1 MAKDSSIDPGATS
14 SGGADEVS
22 LNLPKKSAHEAYTFL
37 ISNALNGYKQVIFN
51 MTSVTDPVLVPA
63 TRQCI
68 IQILDDDIRKKLL
81 KALAHALDYVDSRND
96 LDQPQQAVLRMEV
109 CQNAVAQVY
118 SYLDE
123 FIGLS
128 KVNALVSVSSVPTKE
143 EEEAARQILASEGD
157 IPDDS
162 PDQGDA
168 IPANAE
174 KVVEMEDLGLKDDE
188 GPEE

>member
-1 MAKDSSIDPGATS
+1 MAKDSSIDAGATS

-22 LNLPKKSAHEAYTFL
+22 LNLPKKSSHEAYVFL

-81 KALAHALDYVDSRND
+81 KALARGVDYVETRTD
-96 LDQPQQAVLRMEV
+96 LDPAQQGVLLMEV

-143 EEEAARQILASEGD
+143 EEEAARQILDSEGD
-157 IPDDS
+157 LPDDM
-162 PDQGDA
+162 PDVEGAQAGAVKFD
-168 IPANAE
+168 
-174 KVVEMEDLGLKDDE
+174 EMENAGRGE
-188 GPEE
+188 G

>member
-1 MAKDSSIDPGATS
+1 MAKDSSIDAGAIS
-14 SGGADEVS
+14 SGGTDEVS
-22 LNLPKKSAHEAYTFL
+22 LNLPKKSAHESYTFL

-68 IQILDDDIRKKLL
+68 IQILDDDVRKKLL
-81 KALAHALDYVDSRND
+81 KALARGVDYVESRTD
-96 LDQPQQAVLRMEV
+96 LDPAQQGILLIEI

-143 EEEAARQILASEGD
+143 EEEAARQILDSEGD
-157 IPDDS
+157 LPEEMPDS
-162 PDQGDA
+162 EGAEAGA
-168 IPANAE
+168 I
-174 KVVEMEDLGLKDDE
+174 KVAEMENLGMRDE
-188 GPEE
+188 